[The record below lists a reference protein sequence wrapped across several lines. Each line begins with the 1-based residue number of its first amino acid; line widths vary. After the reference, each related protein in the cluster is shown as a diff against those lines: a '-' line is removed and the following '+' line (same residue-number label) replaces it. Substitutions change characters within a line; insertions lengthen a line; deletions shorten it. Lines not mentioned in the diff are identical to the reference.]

1 MRWIRRAAIG
11 LLVLLIAGRLLFPV
25 QGCHYY
31 RGRCFPTADVG
42 MTLLQVAVMGA
53 AIYALTRRA

>member
-1 MRWIRRAAIG
+1 MRKAMIG
-11 LLVLLIAGRLLFPV
+11 LLVLLIAGRLLLPV

-31 RGRCFPTADVG
+31 RGHCFPTTDIG

-53 AIYALTRRA
+53 AIYALMRRA